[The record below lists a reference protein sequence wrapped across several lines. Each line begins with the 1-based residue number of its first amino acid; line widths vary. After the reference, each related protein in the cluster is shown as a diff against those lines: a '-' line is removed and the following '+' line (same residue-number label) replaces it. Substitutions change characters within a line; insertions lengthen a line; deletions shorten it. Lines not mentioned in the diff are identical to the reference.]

1 MNRRVLVT
9 AVLVVAVAAGLWW
22 FLRGSAKSEGAAS
35 GPTARVALAPLH
47 AGAIARNLEAYG
59 VVQSAPGTDQVSSA
73 PYDCLVNAVLVEA
86 GAEVAAGDVLLQIQP
101 SPDSLLLLDAARNA
115 LLVAEKALSATQERF
130 DLKLATNQDL
140 VVARQAAAD
149 AKAKVASLEA
159 RGLGGD
165 GKIRASTAGVVSKL
179 DVTRGSLVLL
189 GAPLASVA
197 MAQGLEVRLGLE
209 GSTRSLLARNQV
221 VTLTSSD
228 SPNPVAIE
236 SRVRT
241 VGAALNAAAGSLE
254 VRVPVPTKAPL
265 LLGEH
270 VRALI
275 EVNKHATALIVPRG
289 AVLPEAGAHVLF
301 TVKDGKA
308 VRHEV
313 TRGIASGDQLE
324 VQGAD
329 LQAGDAVVVTGNYEL
344 SDGMAVQA
352 ETAAE
357 KSTDGASAAAQHTP
371 GADKEP

>member
-1 MNRRVLVT
+1 
-9 AVLVVAVAAGLWW
+9 
-22 FLRGSAKSEGAAS
+22 
-35 GPTARVALAPLH
+35 
-47 AGAIARNLEAYG
+47 
-59 VVQSAPGTDQVSSA
+59 
-73 PYDCLVNAVLVEA
+73 
-86 GAEVAAGDVLLQIQP
+86 
-101 SPDSLLLLDAARNA
+101 
-115 LLVAEKALSATQERF
+115 
-130 DLKLATNQDL
+130 
-140 VVARQAAAD
+140 
-149 AKAKVASLEA
+149 
-159 RGLGGD
+159 
-165 GKIRASTAGVVSKL
+165 
-179 DVTRGSLVLL
+179 
-189 GAPLASVA
+189 

-221 VTLTSSD
+221 VTLKSSD

-254 VRVPVPTKAPL
+254 VRVPVPTEAPL

-275 EVNKHATALIVPRG
+275 EVNKHAAALIVPRS
-289 AVLPEAGAHVLF
+289 AVLPEAGAQVLF

-313 TRGIASGDQLE
+313 ALGIASGDQLE
-324 VQGAD
+324 VQGAE
-329 LQAGDAVVVTGNYEL
+329 LKTGDTVVVTGNYEL

-357 KSTDGASAAAQHTP
+357 KSADGLSVAAQDTP